1 MDHLENSMNEQILKL
16 STILDISNQLDRS
29 QESRCLK
36 NFNQDSI
43 SLHQV
48 ELDQFQPLD
57 KLASFH
63 FNEIELDCEP
73 NSQLC
78 DLVSNFEF
86 MATLV
91 PNLDPIPEPTLIPYP

>member
-1 MDHLENSMNEQILKL
+1 MRTPNHGGDF
-16 STILDISNQLDRS
+16 D
-29 QESRCLK
+29 
-36 NFNQDSI
+36 QDSI
-43 SLHQV
+43 STYQLEH
-48 ELDQFQPLD
+48 DQSQTLD